1 MTKVVWVIEKC
12 SEKTLTSFLNLNEN
26 IFQRLTLQEKM
37 SNLKFK
43 EKTSEEPASYKN
55 LLFWM
60 VRLIHADPMLML
72 NVRDKT
78 IDMEL
83 IIKCQNGNL

>member
-1 MTKVVWVIEKC
+1 MMT
-12 SEKTLTSFLNLNEN
+12 FYLNLNGHL
-26 IFQRLTLQEKM
+26 FQRLTLQEKV

-72 NVRDKT
+72 NVS
-78 IDMEL
+78 
-83 IIKCQNGNL
+83 